1 MKKDNVLAKNAKSN
15 FGMTHW
21 LVILLMMG
29 FGYFSNGSMNDGL
42 NTYVG
47 LFVDKFGWSSANLL
61 TYSSIAGWVSIIIII
76 GYTQLARKAGARK
89 TAILSMTLAATGM
102 FLWGRVQSPKMYFVA
117 ILILTASSSGI
128 MVIRNLCINNWFP
141 SKSGLALGW
150 ATMGPLIATATVL
163 WLIRFGGKIAGFTG
177 HFDIMVVGFVVL
189 LLISIFWLRDDPEDK
204 GCFPD
209 NEKTMTR
216 ELAQKIHEKGMEYK
230 KTSPW
235 TIKKLLTNRQVWQIG
250 VGVGGLNMLI
260 GNSVMSQLIPS
271 IMSHGFERS
280 TAMTMMTVGAIVAIP
295 LSYLFGVIDAKKG
308 SRATVIIFFIWCA
321 MELTLLILPFQWV
334 IYPAIVM
341 VGGMIGGSGNIMGA
355 MTTTVFGRYDY
366 ANAFAV
372 IYPICVAVRSCSY
385 AFIGNLREITGGYT
399 VPYVVLICV
408 AVLGIVNA
416 VCINDKMIGRQQFS
430 AEEIKD

>member
-1 MKKDNVLAKNAKSN
+1 
-15 FGMTHW
+15 
-21 LVILLMMG
+21 
-29 FGYFSNGSMNDGL
+29 
-42 NTYVG
+42 
-47 LFVDKFGWSSANLL
+47 
-61 TYSSIAGWVSIIIII
+61 
-76 GYTQLARKAGARK
+76 
-89 TAILSMTLAATGM
+89 
-102 FLWGRVQSPKMYFVA
+102 
-117 ILILTASSSGI
+117 
-128 MVIRNLCINNWFP
+128 
-141 SKSGLALGW
+141 
-150 ATMGPLIATATVL
+150 
-163 WLIRFGGKIAGFTG
+163 
-177 HFDIMVVGFVVL
+177 MVVVVT
-189 LLISIFWLRDDPEDK
+189 SVVRDDPEDK

-216 ELAQKIHEKGMEYK
+216 EMAQKIHEKGMEYK

>member
-102 FLWGRVQSPKMYFVA
+102 FLCGRVQSPKMYFVA

-150 ATMGPLIATATVL
+150 ATMGPLIA
-163 WLIRFGGKIAGFTG
+163 IRI
-177 HFDIMVVGFVVL
+177 
-189 LLISIFWLRDDPEDK
+189 
-204 GCFPD
+204 
-209 NEKTMTR
+209 
-216 ELAQKIHEKGMEYK
+216 
-230 KTSPW
+230 
-235 TIKKLLTNRQVWQIG
+235 
-250 VGVGGLNMLI
+250 
-260 GNSVMSQLIPS
+260 
-271 IMSHGFERS
+271 
-280 TAMTMMTVGAIVAIP
+280 
-295 LSYLFGVIDAKKG
+295 
-308 SRATVIIFFIWCA
+308 
-321 MELTLLILPFQWV
+321 
-334 IYPAIVM
+334 
-341 VGGMIGGSGNIMGA
+341 
-355 MTTTVFGRYDY
+355 
-366 ANAFAV
+366 
-372 IYPICVAVRSCSY
+372 
-385 AFIGNLREITGGYT
+385 
-399 VPYVVLICV
+399 
-408 AVLGIVNA
+408 
-416 VCINDKMIGRQQFS
+416 
-430 AEEIKD
+430 